1 MSYKVLARKWRPGN
15 FSEVV
20 GQQHILQ
27 SLSHALDS
35 DRLHHAL
42 LFTGTRGVGKT
53 TIARILAKA
62 LNCEQGISSTP
73 CGKCD
78 SCLAIDEGRYI
89 DLIEVDAAS
98 RTKVDDTRELLD
110 NVQYLPTSGRYK
122 VYLIDEVHMLSRSSF
137 NALLKTLEEPPD
149 HVKFLLAT
157 TDPQKLPVTVL
168 SRCLQFNLKRLDPEQ
183 IKTQLAQILKTEH
196 IESDDEALELLARC
210 ADGSM
215 RDGLSLL
222 DQAISFG
229 AGKVIKEDVRKMLGS
244 IEQRYIHAL
253 IESLANEDTT
263 ALFEAID
270 DAADRSPDFNMVL
283 DELLGTFYHLSLV
296 QLAPEIIDQRSLDR
310 QWLKQTSMEFSAEQL
325 QLYYQI
331 CLTGKRDLPLAPDS
345 RTGFEMLM
353 LRMLAFRPDTMAR
366 QEQLSSASTGK
377 KPPVRQQI
385 GQQDVS
391 HQHAVHKS
399 SGNQKSDGNDFNRS
413 SVDEVRSVAYQVPA
427 DRNVSANSSNSA
439 LPANT
444 VKISEVSPLTEEQ
457 GTISTAAASNRD
469 KSIKDTTAKDTAI
482 DRRWSELV
490 ESLPLTGL
498 TRQLVLHM
506 APAVWN
512 DSALELVIDVEQQTI
527 YSKEREKELVNAL
540 RNHVGEDV
548 TVTIKIDN
556 PVTETP
562 AQQKKRQAKEQQQA
576 AEQSINTDPVVKK
589 MTEAFGASVA
599 PSSIRP
605 VN

>member
-73 CGKCD
+73 CGKCE
-78 SCLAIDEGRYI
+78 SCVAIEEGRYI

-183 IKTQLAQILKTEH
+183 IKTQLAHILKSEH
-196 IESDDEALELLARC
+196 IDSDDESLDLLAHS

-253 IESLANEDTT
+253 IESLANEDTIK
-263 ALFEAID
+263 LFKAID

-283 DELLGTFYHLSLV
+283 DELLGSFYQLSLV
-296 QLAPEIIDQRSLDR
+296 QRAPEIIEQRSLDR
-310 QWLKQTSMEFSAEQL
+310 QWLKQTSTEFSAEQL

-353 LRMLAFRPDTMAR
+353 LRMLAFRPDTTAR
-366 QEQLSSASTGK
+366 QYELSSANNGE
-377 KPPVRQQI
+377 KPTVRQHTSQK
-385 GQQDVS
+385 GASEQQAIRNNAGYPD
-391 HQHAVHKS
+391 
-399 SGNQKSDGNDFNRS
+399 SDRSDFDHSN
-413 SVDEVRSVAYQVPA
+413 VDEAKPAAYPVTA
-427 DRNVSANSSNSA
+427 DRNVSANSINPDSPDSS
-439 LPANT
+439 
-444 VKISEVSPLTEEQ
+444 VKIRETSPMIADQGTARAAELSADKSWSEV
-457 GTISTAAASNRD
+457 
-469 KSIKDTTAKDTAI
+469 
-482 DRRWSELV
+482 V
-490 ESLPLTGL
+490 ESLPVTGL

-512 DSALELVIDVEQQTI
+512 DTVLELVIDVEQQTI
-527 YSKEREKELVNAL
+527 YSKEREKELIIAL
-540 RNHVGEDV
+540 KNYLGENV
-548 TVTIKIDN
+548 TVSIRVDN
-556 PVTETP
+556 PVAETP
-562 AQQKKRQAKEQQQA
+562 AQQKKRQAREQQQA
-576 AEQSINTDPVVKK
+576 AEQSISSDPVVKK

>member
-1 MSYKVLARKWRPGN
+1 MSYKVLARKWRPGS
-15 FSEVV
+15 FSDVV

-62 LNCEQGISSTP
+62 LNCEEGISSTP
-73 CGKCD
+73 CGKCA
-78 SCLAIDEGRYI
+78 SCLAVDEGRFI

-98 RTKVDDTRELLD
+98 KTKVDDTRELLD

-168 SRCLQFNLKRLDPEQ
+168 SRCLQFNLKRLDPDQ
-183 IKTQLAQILKTEH
+183 IKSQLLRILETEN
-196 IESDDEALELLARC
+196 IESDDDALELLARS

-222 DQAISFG
+222 DQAIAFG
-229 AGKVIKEDVRKMLGS
+229 AGKVLKEDIRKMLGS

-253 IESLANEDTT
+253 IESLANNDTESM
-263 ALFEAID
+263 FKAIS
-270 DAADRSPDFNMVL
+270 DAADRSPDFFMVL
-283 DELLGTFYHLSLV
+283 DELLGGFYQLSLA
-296 QLAPEIIDQRSLDR
+296 QLAPAIIEQRSLDSL
-310 QWLKQTSMEFSAEQL
+310 WLEQASRKFSAEQI

-353 LRMLAFRPDTMAR
+353 LRMLAFRPDTSALADEPPDHKSAANTDIR
-366 QEQLSSASTGK
+366 SSSVQQASASQPTTQQAAGRPVNSSTYGSQVISGK
-377 KPPVRQQI
+377 SQDIEDRLNSKSTDSGSMQASPV
-385 GQQDVS
+385 
-391 HQHAVHKS
+391 KS
-399 SGNQKSDGNDFNRS
+399 ESPDN
-413 SVDEVRSVAYQVPA
+413 SVRISEPSPPA
-427 DRNVSANSSNSA
+427 DDGAEMVACE
-439 LPANT
+439 PT
-444 VKISEVSPLTEEQ
+444 D
-457 GTISTAAASNRD
+457 D
-469 KSIKDTTAKDTAI
+469 KKG
-482 DRRWSELV
+482 WSELV
-490 ESLPLTGL
+490 ESLSITGL
-498 TRQLVLHM
+498 TKQLALHM
-506 APAVWN
+506 APSVWN
-512 DSALELVIDVEQQTI
+512 ETLLELLIDIEHEAIHSAT
-527 YSKEREKELVNAL
+527 REKELIKAL
-540 RNHVGEDV
+540 QNNLGGN
-548 TVTIKIDN
+548 IKITVRVDN
-556 PVTETP
+556 LVAETP
-562 AQQKKRQAKEQQQA
+562 AQQKQRQIREKQEA
-576 AEQSINTDPVVKK
+576 AEQSIMSDQGVNKIVD
-589 MTEAFGASVA
+589 AFGATVA
-599 PSSIRP
+599 PGSIRP

>member
-1 MSYKVLARKWRPGN
+1 MSYKVLARKWRPGS

-62 LNCEQGISSTP
+62 LNCEKGISSIP
-73 CGKCD
+73 CGQCA
-78 SCLAIDEGRYI
+78 SCLAVDDGRFI

-98 RTKVDDTRELLD
+98 KTKVDDTRELLD

-122 VYLIDEVHMLSRSSF
+122 VYLIDEVHMLSKSSF

-168 SRCLQFNLKRLDPEQ
+168 SRCLQFNLKRLDPDQ
-183 IKTQLAQILKTEH
+183 IKSQLAHILEKEN
-196 IESDDEALELLARC
+196 IESDDEALELLARS

-222 DQAISFG
+222 DQAIAFG
-229 AGKVIKEDVRKMLGS
+229 AGKVMKDDIRKMLGS

-253 IESLANEDTT
+253 VESLAKDNTD
-263 ALFEAID
+263 AMFKAID

-283 DELLGTFYHLSLV
+283 DELLGSFYQLSLA
-296 QLAPEIIDQRSLDR
+296 QQAPEIVEQRSLDR
-310 QWLKQTSMEFSAEQL
+310 QWLEQVSRDFSAEAL

-353 LRMLAFRPDTMAR
+353 LRLLAFRPDKPAHSTEATV
-366 QEQLSSASTGK
+366 QSTNKPSSQKASSQKETADQALVK
-377 KPPVRQQI
+377 KA
-385 GQQDVS
+385 VS
-391 HQHAVHKS
+391 KQS
-399 SGNQKSDGNDFNRS
+399 
-413 SVDEVRSVAYQVPA
+413 P
-427 DRNVSANSSNSA
+427 DRNSAKLNVVDNSQAAHYPGASNSGTQLLDEA
-439 LPANT
+439 SDLPGQT
-444 VKISEVSPLTEEQ
+444 IKISEPSPLKDEKEDGPATA
-457 GTISTAAASNRD
+457 STTD
-469 KSIKDTTAKDTAI
+469 KN
-482 DRRWSELV
+482 WSGLV
-490 ESLPLTGL
+490 ESLAVTGM
-498 TRQLVLHM
+498 TKQMALHM
-506 APAVWN
+506 SPAVW
-512 DSALELVIDVEQQTI
+512 DEFSLELLMDVEQGAI
-527 YSKEREKELVNAL
+527 YSDAREKELIEAL
-540 RNHVGEDV
+540 KSNLGDNL
-548 TVTIKIDN
+548 KISIRVDK
-556 PVTETP
+556 PIVETP
-562 AQQKKRQAKEQQQA
+562 AQKKQRQHKEKQLA
-576 AEQSINTDPVVKK
+576 AEQSIMSDKTVNNVVD
-589 MTEAFGASVA
+589 AFGASVS
-599 PSSIRP
+599 PGSIRP

>member
-62 LNCEQGISSTP
+62 LNCENGISSTP

-78 SCLAIDEGRYI
+78 SCVAIDEGRYI

-168 SRCLQFNLKRLDPEQ
+168 SRCLQFNLKRLDPAQ
-183 IKTQLAQILKTEH
+183 IKKQLAHILETEH
-196 IESDDEALELLARC
+196 INSDDESLELLAHS

-253 IESLANEDTT
+253 IESLANEDTI
-263 ALFEAID
+263 ALFKAID

-283 DELLGTFYHLSLV
+283 DELLGSFYQLSLV
-296 QLAPEIIDQRSLDR
+296 QRAPEIIEQRSLDR
-310 QWLKQTSMEFSAEQL
+310 QWLKQTSAEFSAEQL

-366 QEQLSSASTGK
+366 QDELSTADSSK
-377 KPPVRQQI
+377 KPPVRQHTTKK
-385 GQQDVS
+385 GASRQQ
-391 HQHAVHKS
+391 AV
-399 SGNQKSDGNDFNRS
+399 QKTAGYPDTDRNDFDHS
-413 SVDEVRSVAYQVPA
+413 SVDEVGSAAAYPAPA
-427 DRNVSANSSNSA
+427 DRDVSARSINSA
-439 LPANT
+439 SPDNS
-444 VKISEVSPLTEEQ
+444 VKISEASPLTDQQ
-457 GTISTAAASNRD
+457 GTATAAEPSAD
-469 KSIKDTTAKDTAI
+469 KS
-482 DRRWSELV
+482 WSELV
-490 ESLPLTGL
+490 ESLPVTGL

-512 DSALELVIDVEQQTI
+512 DTVIELVIDVEQQTI
-527 YSKEREKELVNAL
+527 YSKEREKELIKAL
-540 RNHVGEDV
+540 KSNLGENV
-548 TVTIKIDN
+548 TVTIRIDN
-556 PVTETP
+556 PVAETP
-562 AQQKKRQAKEQQQA
+562 AQQKKRQAREQQQA
-576 AEQSINTDPVVKK
+576 AEQSISSDPVVKK

>member
-1 MSYKVLARKWRPGN
+1 MSYKVLARKWRPGS
-15 FSEVV
+15 FSDVV

-62 LNCEQGISSTP
+62 LNCEEGISSTP
-73 CGKCD
+73 CGKCA
-78 SCLAIDEGRYI
+78 SCLAVDEGRFI

-98 RTKVDDTRELLD
+98 KTKVDDTRELLD

-168 SRCLQFNLKRLDPEQ
+168 SRCLQFNLKRLDPDQ
-183 IKTQLAQILKTEH
+183 IKSQLLRILETEN
-196 IESDDEALELLARC
+196 IESDDDALELLARS

-222 DQAISFG
+222 DQAIAFG
-229 AGKVIKEDVRKMLGS
+229 AGKVLKEDIRKMLGS

-253 IESLANEDTT
+253 IESLANNDTDSM
-263 ALFEAID
+263 FKAIS
-270 DAADRSPDFNMVL
+270 DAADRSPDFFMVL
-283 DELLGTFYHLSLV
+283 DELLGGFYQLSLA
-296 QLAPEIIDQRSLDR
+296 QLAPAIIEQRSLDSL
-310 QWLKQTSMEFSAEQL
+310 WLEQASRKFSAEQI

-353 LRMLAFRPDTMAR
+353 LRMLAFRPDTPALADEPSGHKSAANTDIR
-366 QEQLSSASTGK
+366 SSSVQQASASQPTTQQAAGRPVNSSTYGSQVISGK
-377 KPPVRQQI
+377 SQDIEDRLNSKSTDSGSMQASPV
-385 GQQDVS
+385 
-391 HQHAVHKS
+391 KS
-399 SGNQKSDGNDFNRS
+399 ESPDN
-413 SVDEVRSVAYQVPA
+413 SVRISEPSPPA
-427 DRNVSANSSNSA
+427 DDGAEMVACE
-439 LPANT
+439 PT
-444 VKISEVSPLTEEQ
+444 D
-457 GTISTAAASNRD
+457 D
-469 KSIKDTTAKDTAI
+469 KKG
-482 DRRWSELV
+482 WSELV
-490 ESLPLTGL
+490 ESLSITGL
-498 TRQLVLHM
+498 TKQLALHM
-506 APAVWN
+506 APSVWN
-512 DSALELVIDVEQQTI
+512 ETLLELLIDIEHEAIHSAT
-527 YSKEREKELVNAL
+527 REKELIKAL
-540 RNHVGEDV
+540 QNNLGGN
-548 TVTIKIDN
+548 IKITVRVDN
-556 PVTETP
+556 PVAETP
-562 AQQKKRQAKEQQQA
+562 AQQKQRQIREKQEA
-576 AEQSINTDPVVKK
+576 AEQSIMSDQGVNKIVD
-589 MTEAFGASVA
+589 AFGATVA
-599 PSSIRP
+599 PGSIRP

>member
-62 LNCEQGISSTP
+62 LNCEQGVSSTP
-73 CGKCD
+73 CGECE

-183 IKTQLAQILKTEH
+183 IKTQLAQILVTEH
-196 IESDDEALELLARC
+196 IESDDESLELLARC

-253 IESLANEDTT
+253 IESLANEDSI
-263 ALFEAID
+263 ALFKAID

-283 DELLGTFYHLSLV
+283 DELLDTFYQLSLV

-310 QWLKQTSMEFSAEQL
+310 QWLKQTSTEFSAEQL

-353 LRMLAFRPDTMAR
+353 LRMLAFRPDTITR
-366 QEQLSSASTGK
+366 QEQPSSANAGK
-377 KPPVRQQI
+377 KTPVRQHI

-391 HQHAVHKS
+391 HQHAVDKTA
-399 SGNQKSDGNDFNRS
+399 GNLDSDENDFNRS
-413 SVDEVRSVAYQVPA
+413 SVDELRPVAYQVPA
-427 DRNVSANSSNSA
+427 DRNVSANSSNTDSSD
-439 LPANT
+439 NS
-444 VKISEVSPLTEEQ
+444 VKINEVSSLAEDQ
-457 GTISTAAASNRD
+457 GISSTASSNKD
-469 KSIKDTTAKDTAI
+469 SSNKDTFAKVSAI
-482 DRRWSELV
+482 DRKWSELV
-490 ESLPLTGL
+490 ESLPVTGL

-506 APAVWN
+506 SPAVWN
-512 DSALELVIDVEQQTI
+512 DSVLELVIDVEQQTI
-527 YSKEREKELVNAL
+527 YSKEREKELIKAL
-540 RNHVGEDV
+540 RNHVEEDV
-548 TVTIKIDN
+548 TVTIRIDN
-556 PVTETP
+556 PVAETP

-576 AEQSINTDPVVKK
+576 AEQSINTDPAVKK

>member
-1 MSYKVLARKWRPGN
+1 MSYKVLARKWRPGS
-15 FSEVV
+15 FSDVV

-62 LNCEQGISSTP
+62 LNCEEGISSTP
-73 CGKCD
+73 CGKCA
-78 SCLAIDEGRYI
+78 SCLAVDEGRFI

-98 RTKVDDTRELLD
+98 KTKVDDTRELLD

-168 SRCLQFNLKRLDPEQ
+168 SRCLQFNLKRLDPDQ
-183 IKTQLAQILKTEH
+183 IKSQLVRILETEN
-196 IESDDEALELLARC
+196 IESDDDALDLLARS

-222 DQAISFG
+222 DQAIAFG
-229 AGKVIKEDVRKMLGS
+229 AGKVLKEDIRKMLGS

-253 IESLANEDTT
+253 IESLANNDTDSM
-263 ALFEAID
+263 FKAIS
-270 DAADRSPDFNMVL
+270 DAADRSPDFFMVL
-283 DELLGTFYHLSLV
+283 DELLGGFYQLSLA
-296 QLAPEIIDQRSLDR
+296 QLAPAIIEQRSLDSL
-310 QWLKQTSMEFSAEQL
+310 WLEQASRKFSAEQL

-353 LRMLAFRPDTMAR
+353 LRMLAFRPDTSALAVESSGHKSATNTDIR
-366 QEQLSSASTGK
+366 SSSAQQASASQPTTQQAARRPVNSSRYGSQVASGKSQDIEDRLNSKSTDSGSMQAS
-377 KPPVRQQI
+377 PV
-385 GQQDVS
+385 
-391 HQHAVHKS
+391 KS
-399 SGNQKSDGNDFNRS
+399 ESPDN
-413 SVDEVRSVAYQVPA
+413 SVRISEPSPPA
-427 DRNVSANSSNSA
+427 DDSAEM
-439 LPANT
+439 
-444 VKISEVSPLTEEQ
+444 V
-457 GTISTAAASNRD
+457 ASDPTDD
-469 KSIKDTTAKDTAI
+469 KNG
-482 DRRWSELV
+482 WSELV
-490 ESLPLTGL
+490 ESLSITGL
-498 TRQLVLHM
+498 TKQLALHM
-506 APAVWN
+506 APSVWN
-512 DSALELVIDVEQQTI
+512 ETLLELLIDIEHEAIHSAT
-527 YSKEREKELVNAL
+527 REKELIKAL
-540 RNHVGEDV
+540 QNNLGGN
-548 TVTIKIDN
+548 IKITVRVDN
-556 PVTETP
+556 PVAETP
-562 AQQKKRQAKEQQQA
+562 AQQKQRQIREKQEA
-576 AEQSINTDPVVKK
+576 AEQSIMSDQGVNKIVD
-589 MTEAFGASVA
+589 AFGATVA
-599 PSSIRP
+599 PGSIRP

>member
-35 DRLHHAL
+35 DRLHHAM

-62 LNCEQGISSTP
+62 LNCEKGISSTP
-73 CGKCD
+73 CGQCA
-78 SCLAIDEGRYI
+78 SCLAVDEGRFI

-98 RTKVDDTRELLD
+98 KTKVDDTRELLD
-110 NVQYLPTSGRYK
+110 NVQYLPTTGRYK
-122 VYLIDEVHMLSRSSF
+122 VYLIDEVHMLSKSSF

-168 SRCLQFNLKRLDPEQ
+168 SRCLQFNLKRLDPDQ
-183 IKTQLAQILKTEH
+183 IKSQLARILETEN
-196 IESDDEALELLARC
+196 IESDIEALELLARS

-222 DQAISFG
+222 DQAIAFG
-229 AGKVIKEDVRKMLGS
+229 GGKVINDDIRKMLGS

-253 IESLANEDTT
+253 VESLVKDDAD
-263 ALFEAID
+263 AMFKAVD

-283 DELLGTFYHLSLV
+283 DELLGSFYQLSLA
-296 QLAPEIIDQRSLDR
+296 QLAPEIVEQRSLDKK
-310 QWLKQTSMEFSAEQL
+310 WLEQTSRDFSAEAL

-331 CLTGKRDLPLAPDS
+331 CLTGKRDLPLAPDA

-353 LRMLAFRPDTMAR
+353 LRLLAFRPDKPV
-366 QEQLSSASTGK
+366 QSGESSAVQSINKPSSQKTNSQKETAHQAQLK
-377 KPPVRQQI
+377 KTVSKQAPERNSVKP
-385 GQQDVS
+385 DV
-391 HQHAVHKS
+391 
-399 SGNQKSDGNDFNRS
+399 
-413 SVDEVRSVAYQVPA
+413 VDNSPA
-427 DRNVSANSSNSA
+427 AHYPGASNSSAQLIDEASD
-439 LPANT
+439 LPDQAT
-444 VKISEVSPLTEEQ
+444 KISEPPLLNDEK
-457 GTISTAAASNRD
+457 GKGLAAASVTD
-469 KSIKDTTAKDTAI
+469 KN
-482 DRRWSELV
+482 WSGLV
-490 ESLPLTGL
+490 ESLALTGM
-498 TRQLVLHM
+498 TKQLALHM

-512 DSALELVIDVEQQTI
+512 EISLELLMDVEQGAI
-527 YSKEREKELVNAL
+527 YSDAREKELIKAL
-540 RNHVGEDV
+540 QSNLGENL
-548 TVTIKIDN
+548 KISIRVDK
-556 PVTETP
+556 PVAETP
-562 AQQKKRQAKEQQQA
+562 AQEKQRQQNEKQQA
-576 AEQSINTDPVVKK
+576 AEQSILSDRTVNNVVD
-589 MTEAFGASVA
+589 AFGASVS
-599 PSSIRP
+599 PGSIRP

>member
-53 TIARILAKA
+53 TIARIVAKA

-73 CGKCD
+73 CGQCE
-78 SCLAIDEGRYI
+78 SCVAIEEGRYI

-168 SRCLQFNLKRLDPEQ
+168 SRCLQFNLKRLDPNQ
-183 IKTQLAQILKTEH
+183 IKTQLAHILKSEH
-196 IESDDEALELLARC
+196 VDSDDESLELLARS

-244 IEQRYIHAL
+244 IEQQYIHAL
-253 IESLANEDTT
+253 IESLANEDTI
-263 ALFEAID
+263 ALFKAID

-283 DELLGTFYHLSLV
+283 DELLGSFYQLSLV
-296 QLAPEIIDQRSLDR
+296 QRAPEIIEQRSLDR
-310 QWLKQTSMEFSAEQL
+310 RWLKQTSKEFSAEQL

-353 LRMLAFRPDTMAR
+353 LRMLAFRPDTTAR
-366 QEQLSSASTGK
+366 QHELSSSNNSK

-385 GQQDVS
+385 GQKGASDQ
-391 HQHAVHKS
+391 QAVHNS
-399 SGNQKSDGNDFNRS
+399 AGYQDSDRS
-413 SVDEVRSVAYQVPA
+413 HFDQSVVDEVRPAEYPVTA
-427 DRNVSANSSNSA
+427 DRDVSANSINSDS
-439 LPANT
+439 PDNS
-444 VKISEVSPLTEEQ
+444 VKISETSPLTADQ
-457 GTISTAAASNRD
+457 GTAMAAELTAD
-469 KSIKDTTAKDTAI
+469 KS
-482 DRRWSELV
+482 WSELV
-490 ESLPLTGL
+490 ESLPVSGL

-512 DSALELVIDVEQQTI
+512 DTVLELVIDVEQQTI
-527 YSKEREKELVNAL
+527 YSKEREKELIKAL
-540 RNHVGEDV
+540 KNYLGENV
-548 TVTIKIDN
+548 TVTIRIDN
-556 PVTETP
+556 PVAETP
-562 AQQKKRQAKEQQQA
+562 AQQKKRQAREQQQA
-576 AEQSINTDPVVKK
+576 AEQSISSDPVVKK

>member
-1 MSYKVLARKWRPGN
+1 MSYKVLARKWRPGS
-15 FSEVV
+15 FSDVV

-62 LNCEQGISSTP
+62 LNCEEGISSTP
-73 CGKCD
+73 CGKCA
-78 SCLAIDEGRYI
+78 SCLAVDEGRFI

-98 RTKVDDTRELLD
+98 KTKVDDTRELLD

-168 SRCLQFNLKRLDPEQ
+168 SRCLQFNLKRLDPDQ
-183 IKTQLAQILKTEH
+183 IKSQLVRILETEN
-196 IESDDEALELLARC
+196 IESDDDALDLLARS

-222 DQAISFG
+222 DQAIAFG
-229 AGKVIKEDVRKMLGS
+229 AGKVLKEDIRKMLGS

-253 IESLANEDTT
+253 IESLANNDTDSM
-263 ALFEAID
+263 FKAIS
-270 DAADRSPDFNMVL
+270 DAADRSPDFFMVL
-283 DELLGTFYHLSLV
+283 DELLGGFYQLSLA
-296 QLAPEIIDQRSLDR
+296 QLAPAIIEQRSLDSS
-310 QWLKQTSMEFSAEQL
+310 WLEQASRKFSAEQL

-353 LRMLAFRPDTMAR
+353 LRMLAFRPDTSALADESSGHKSATNTDIR
-366 QEQLSSASTGK
+366 SSSAQQASASQPTTQQAAGRPVNSSRYGSQVISGK
-377 KPPVRQQI
+377 SQDIEDRLNSKSIDSGSMQASPV
-385 GQQDVS
+385 
-391 HQHAVHKS
+391 KS
-399 SGNQKSDGNDFNRS
+399 ESPDN
-413 SVDEVRSVAYQVPA
+413 SVRISEPSPPA
-427 DRNVSANSSNSA
+427 DDSAEM
-439 LPANT
+439 
-444 VKISEVSPLTEEQ
+444 V
-457 GTISTAAASNRD
+457 ASDPTDD
-469 KSIKDTTAKDTAI
+469 KTG
-482 DRRWSELV
+482 WSELV
-490 ESLPLTGL
+490 ESLSITGL
-498 TRQLVLHM
+498 TKQLALHM
-506 APAVWN
+506 APSVWN
-512 DSALELVIDVEQQTI
+512 ETLLELLIDIEHEAIHSAT
-527 YSKEREKELVNAL
+527 REKELIKAL
-540 RNHVGEDV
+540 QNNLGGN
-548 TVTIKIDN
+548 IKITVRVDN
-556 PVTETP
+556 PVAETP
-562 AQQKKRQAKEQQQA
+562 AQQKQRQIREKQEA
-576 AEQSINTDPVVKK
+576 AEQSIVSDQGVNKIVD
-589 MTEAFGASVA
+589 AFGATVA
-599 PSSIRP
+599 PGSIRP